1 MLDVTL
7 LTIFYYSFYL
17 LFLVLG
23 FLVWRIMKTKKISI
37 EIIFLLFLVL
47 IIIWAR
53 FVEPRVIKIKNYD
66 FNTAINTEEKVEIKK
81 LKTVVISD
89 LHLGAFQN
97 KRIMKKLVKKINK
110 LNPDVV
116 LISGDFVYHIDK
128 NKLSSSFSELQD
140 IKVPKLAVLGNHD
153 YGRGDNNI
161 SNEIITALES
171 NGVLIVDNSIK
182 TMSINNSIIKF
193 SGLED
198 FWTGSPDYEILN
210 KNDFKNE
217 IDLNILLAHNPDI
230 VYQIENLNEDY
241 KEIDLIVSG
250 HTHAGQMRV
259 PFLYK
264 HIIPSAYNFDRGFY
278 NISGL
283 NVFVSSGIGMVVL
296 PMRLFNFPEISVINI
311 NY

>member
-1 MLDVTL
+1 MLNRVL

-17 LFLVLG
+17 SFFVLG
-23 FLVWRIMKTKKISI
+23 FLIWRLIKAKKISI
-37 EIIFLLFLVL
+37 EIIFLFIFLL

-66 FNTAINTEEKVEIKK
+66 FNVPVNTEEKIEIKS
-81 LKTVVISD
+81 LKTAVISD

-110 LNPDVV
+110 VNPDIV
-116 LISGDFVYHIDK
+116 LISGDFVYYINK
-128 NKLSSSFSELQD
+128 NKLNQSFSELQN

-153 YGRGDNNI
+153 YGKGENDI
-161 SNEIITALES
+161 SSEIITALES
-171 NGVLIVDNSIK
+171 NGVLVIDNDIK
-182 TMSINNSIIKF
+182 TMTINNSIIKF

-210 KNDFKNE
+210 KNDFEDK

-230 VYQIENLNEDY
+230 IYEIKNLSEDY
-241 KEIDLIVSG
+241 KKIDLVVSG

-264 HIIPSAYNFDRGFY
+264 HIIPSAHNFDHGFY
-278 NISGL
+278 KISDID
-283 NVFVSSGIGMVVL
+283 VFVSPGIGMVVL

>member
-1 MLDVTL
+1 MLDVIL

-17 LFLVLG
+17 LFLVVG
-23 FLVWRIMKTKKISI
+23 FLIWKLIKTNKISI
-37 EIIFLLFLVL
+37 EIIFLLLFFL

-53 FVEPRVIKIKNYD
+53 FVEPRVIKIKNYN
-66 FNTAINTEEKVEIKK
+66 FNTSINIEKKTEVKSLKVA
-81 LKTVVISD
+81 VISD

-97 KRIMKKLVKKINK
+97 ERIMKKLVKKINK
-110 LNPDVV
+110 VNPDIV
-116 LISGDFVYHIDK
+116 LISGDFVYYINK
-128 NKLSSSFSELQD
+128 NKLNQSFSELQN

-153 YGRGDNNI
+153 YGKGDNDI
-161 SNEIITALES
+161 SSEIITALES
-171 NGVLIVDNSIK
+171 NGVLVIDNSIK

-210 KNDFKNE
+210 KNDFKDKV
-217 IDLNILLAHNPDI
+217 DLDILLAHNPDI
-230 VYQIENLNEDY
+230 VYQIVNLSEDY
-241 KEIDLIVSG
+241 RQIDLVVSG

-264 HIIPSAYNFDRGFY
+264 HIIPSAYNFDHGFY
-278 NISGL
+278 KISDI
-283 NVFVSSGIGMVVL
+283 NVFVSPGIGMVVL